1 MEENGELIIDDGKI
15 AELLNNYFIN
25 ITQDLGIQQDIA
37 HISVTDGINDP
48 IVKAIEKY
56 KSPLSIIKIREM
68 YPEPQPFEFR
78 EVTSGEIWD
87 QKNKLNTRKASPIES
102 IPARIFKEYSD
113 IFSEIL
119 QRTFNENLS
128 NMKFPKELKLGDISS
143 LHKKD
148 DKFSKKNYRPV
159 AILPSSS
166 KIYKRIMESQITPFA
181 HGFLSPLLC
190 GFRRNYSTQ
199 RTLLRLIENCKKALD
214 T

>member
-1 MEENGELIIDDGKI
+1 MEENGKLISDDPKI
-15 AELLNNYFIN
+15 AELFNNYFIN

-56 KSPLSIIKIREM
+56 KSPPSIIKIREM

-87 QKNKLNTRKASPIES
+87 QINKLNTRKASPIES

-128 NMKFPKELKLGDISS
+128 NMTFPKELKLGDISS

-148 DKFSKKNYRPV
+148 DKFRKKNYRPI
-159 AILPSSS
+159 ATLP
-166 KIYKRIMESQITPFA
+166 
-181 HGFLSPLLC
+181 
-190 GFRRNYSTQ
+190 
-199 RTLLRLIENCKKALD
+199 
-214 T
+214 